1 MSRRPPRLT
10 RTDTLCPYTTLFRSQ
25 FAGPRY
31 SVVNAAAVGLVLE
44 AAVDPQ
50 VLRRRRTRHGLDR
63 THDHGGI
70 RDRIMGR
77 EIGEGR
83 RQVQVVAAVVAAL
96 VRERK
101 HGGARKARQLVG

>member
-1 MSRRPPRLT
+1 MWWIDPAAFGA
-10 RTDTLCPYTTLFRSQ
+10 LFLQ
-25 FAGPRY
+25 FAWPRY

-101 HGGARKARQLVG
+101 HGGEIGRASCRERVCQYG